1 MSLSREDVAALGQLA
16 RIALSEEE
24 LVRAEKEL
32 DGILG
37 FVDRLQKVD
46 TKDVEEASP
55 PPVEAMS
62 FRADEVLSCDALGRE
77 LILKNFPARQE
88 DLLKVPGVFEK
99 PKG

>member
-1 MSLSREDVAALGQLA
+1 MSLSREDTAALGQLA

-24 LVRAEKEL
+24 LARAEKEL
-32 DGILG
+32 DSVLG

-46 TKDVEEASP
+46 TTDVEEAGA

-62 FRADEVLSCDALGRE
+62 FRPDEALACDAVGRE